1 MSTKINQSKEDQIQ
15 DLDNQINL
23 LLLKYDD
30 VYLTKKEQNKILDQ
44 IEDIRNKQNSIYM
57 AIEHSLLCF
66 LKNIIDY
73 SL

>member
-44 IEDIRNKQNSIYM
+44 IEDIRNKQNTIYM
-57 AIEHSLLCF
+57 AIEQSLLCF

>member
-44 IEDIRNKQNSIYM
+44 IEDIRNKQNAIYM
-57 AIEHSLLCF
+57 AIEQSLLCF

>member
-1 MSTKINQSKEDQIQ
+1 MSTIINQSKEDQIQ

-44 IEDIRNKQNSIYM
+44 IEDIRNKQNTIYM
-57 AIEHSLLCF
+57 AIEQSLLCF

>member
-57 AIEHSLLCF
+57 AIEQSLLCF

>member
-44 IEDIRNKQNSIYM
+44 IEDIRNKQNAIYM

>member
-44 IEDIRNKQNSIYM
+44 IEDIRNKKNSIYM

>member
-15 DLDNQINL
+15 DLHNQINL

-44 IEDIRNKQNSIYM
+44 IEDIRNKQNAIYL